1 MSIDTEPS
9 NITSADDLLR
19 DGWQAQQDDGFIDL
33 VGPVWRAPDRYGH
46 RYAFVAAPKHR
57 NRRGV
62 VQGGMLMT
70 FADRAMGGAARNND
84 PAIRQA
90 TVQLNFDFIDAAQ
103 IGDVVEIDC
112 EVMRRTRSLVF
123 VRGRLFEEQRLIGT
137 ANGIWKILTQQ

>member
-1 MSIDTEPS
+1 MSIDTPASRFSGAE
-9 NITSADDLLR
+9 DLKR
-19 DGWQAQQDDGFIDL
+19 DGWLVQEDDGFIAL
-33 VGPVWRAPDRYGH
+33 VGPIWRAPDSYGH
-46 RYAFVAAPKHR
+46 RYAFVADPKHR

-84 PAIRQA
+84 PAVRQA

-103 IGDVVEIDC
+103 IGNVVEIDC

-123 VRGRLFEEQRLIGT
+123 MRGRLFEGERLIGA
-137 ANGIWKILTQQ
+137 ANGIWKILA